1 MVLLILLF
9 LSSIELLDSCV
20 PTPSVP
26 MPMPPP
32 CSQLC
37 TPAQLSVPPPIMEQP
52 PSVSG
57 ACAIRTL
64 RCVVPPVGG
73 TTATITYNGGPGGV
87 SGLGMVDFVVTCN
100 GAGTAWT
107 YMGTAVTSV
116 MCTIT

>member
-1 MVLLILLF
+1 
-9 LSSIELLDSCV
+9 
-20 PTPSVP
+20 
-26 MPMPPP
+26 
-32 CSQLC
+32 
-37 TPAQLSVPPPIMEQP
+37 MEQP

-107 YMGTAVTSV
+107 YMGTAVTSGWLV
-116 MCTIT
+116 KIETAFQDSNGAE